1 MLEIKLNWRKILHS
15 NRVNAV
21 NAKGQNSHSR
31 VDNVVQKHHKVFET
45 QVKLNQ
51 INNFTADDT
60 EKGSEPIFRKAR
72 PVPYSLLQK
81 VESELDRLEKNG
93 VIKKVKTSKW
103 ASPIVVPPKTD
114 GNMRICGDYKSTVNT
129 CVEDRTYPL
138 PTADDIF
145 AKLAN
150 GKYFSKIDLSSA
162 YLQLAVT
169 KPYNMSTD

>member
-1 MLEIKLNWRKILHS
+1 M
-15 NRVNAV
+15 
-21 NAKGQNSHSR
+21 
-31 VDNVVQKHHKVFET
+31 FET

-51 INNFTADDT
+51 INNFTADVKL

-72 PVPYSLLQK
+72 PVPYSLLKK
-81 VESELDRLEKNG
+81 VESELEKNG

-103 ASPIVVPPKTD
+103 ASPIVVAPKTD
-114 GNMRICGDYKSTVNT
+114 GNIRICGDYKSTVNT

-162 YLQLAVT
+162 YLQLALTEESKDKLTINTPKGLYQYDGTQYFPVRHGSGFT
-169 KPYNMSTD
+169 RSKWCVLFS

>member
-1 MLEIKLNWRKILHS
+1 M
-15 NRVNAV
+15 
-21 NAKGQNSHSR
+21 
-31 VDNVVQKHHKVFET
+31 FET

-51 INNFTADDT
+51 INNFTADVKL

-103 ASPIVVPPKTD
+103 ASPIVVALKTD
-114 GNMRICGDYKSTVNT
+114 GNIRICGDYKSTVNT
-129 CVEDRTYPL
+129 CVEDHTYPL

-150 GKYFSKIDLSSA
+150 GKYFSKIDLSNA
-162 YLQLAVT
+162 YLQLALTEESKDKLTIIVWV
-169 KPYNMSTD
+169 K